1 MTAEKFVPNPFG
13 ESGERLYRTGDLCR
27 YRRDGVLEYVGRI
40 DHQVKV
46 RGFRIELGEIEARLL
61 VQGQLQ
67 EVAVLAVEGGAG
79 SQLVAYAVPLA
90 GRVDGESAQVLRE
103 TLKGVLRS
111 SLPDYM
117 VPAHWL
123 FLEALPLTPNGKLDR
138 KALPGVDETLVRR
151 AWRAPQGEL
160 EGEVALIWQ
169 DVLQV
174 ERVGLDDNF
183 FDLGGH
189 SLLATQVIVRLRN
202 QLRAE
207 VPLKS
212 LFETHDLQAF
222 CRCVETHRTV
232 HQSLDEELA
241 KSLEALKRLSSNEL
255 EKLIS

>member
-1 MTAEKFVPNPFG
+1 
-13 ESGERLYRTGDLCR
+13 
-27 YRRDGVLEYVGRI
+27 
-40 DHQVKV
+40 
-46 RGFRIELGEIEARLL
+46 
-61 VQGQLQ
+61 
-67 EVAVLAVEGGAG
+67 GAG